1 MTGRKEREREEVGV
15 GPRCSSRIVNRAGT
29 EGYIV
34 SRLAG
39 KTVLLVVGQS
49 EGEGSTSSIS
59 DKSHGGPFVPTVPGL
74 EPRVFHQVFP
84 AINVRPPSDRSFS
97 TAADSSRRRHAEG
110 GRGRGDGG
118 ILTHANSDDFVP
130 RTLHEHAA
138 FSTIA
143 SAPSRSLRLSPP
155 LPRLFLSRT
164 KFNLVGRRDN
174 GGNNNERT
182 RQLFFKVFLGY

>member
-1 MTGRKEREREEVGV
+1 MLSGSLSSERIRSISSAELIGSPPIPVRFRGRSRRNRTQVTGRKEREREEVGV

-97 TAADSSRRRHAEG
+97 TAADSSRRRHA
-110 GRGRGDGG
+110 GRG
-118 ILTHANSDDFVP
+118 
-130 RTLHEHAA
+130 E
-138 FSTIA
+138 
-143 SAPSRSLRLSPP
+143 
-155 LPRLFLSRT
+155 
-164 KFNLVGRRDN
+164 GRRRHPDP
-174 GGNNNERT
+174 
-182 RQLFFKVFLGY
+182 RQL

>member
-1 MTGRKEREREEVGV
+1 M
-15 GPRCSSRIVNRAGT
+15 
-29 EGYIV
+29 

-97 TAADSSRRRHAEG
+97 TAADSSRRRHAG
-110 GRGRGDGG
+110 GGGDGG

-130 RTLHEHAA
+130 RTRRVFHDRVCAVSL
-138 FSTIA
+138 A
-143 SAPSRSLRLSPP
+143 SP
-155 LPRLFLSRT
+155 LPSTPPIIPLS
-164 KFNLVGRRDN
+164 NEIQSRRKA
-174 GGNNNERT
+174 
-182 RQLFFKVFLGY
+182 RQRR

>member
-1 MTGRKEREREEVGV
+1 M
-15 GPRCSSRIVNRAGT
+15 
-29 EGYIV
+29 

-97 TAADSSRRRHAEG
+97 TAADSSRRRHAGREG
-110 GRGRGDGG
+110 RRGRGRGDGG

-143 SAPSRSLRLSPP
+143 VSLASPLSSTPPIIPLSNEIQSRRKA
-155 LPRLFLSRT
+155 RQ
-164 KFNLVGRRDN
+164 RR
-174 GGNNNERT
+174 
-182 RQLFFKVFLGY
+182 